1 MSDKQD
7 SGQKPAEQPSG
18 KEEAITGSGSVRK
31 GADVLFTPPTEPVSD
46 PTPMPVDIAPVQ
58 PADPAASVA
67 PTDQAPAGPSD
78 SAPAS
83 SDSE

>member
-1 MSDKQD
+1 MSEKQD
-7 SGQKPAEQPSG
+7 SGQKPTAQPAS

-31 GADVLFTPPTEPVSD
+31 GADVLFTPPTEPVSE

-58 PADPAASVA
+58 PASPASSVA

-83 SDSE
+83 SEGE